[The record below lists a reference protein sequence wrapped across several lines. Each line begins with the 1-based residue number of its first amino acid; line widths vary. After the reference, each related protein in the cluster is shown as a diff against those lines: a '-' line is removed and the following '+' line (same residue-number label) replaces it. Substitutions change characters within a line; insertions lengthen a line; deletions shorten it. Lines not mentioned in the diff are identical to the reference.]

1 MKEEE
6 EEKEEEKEEEEEQRD
21 KGGSGAEG
29 DKDLE
34 GGVGEEKN
42 GSGPE
47 DKGEQLLYENKGVC
61 SCSHTSFQLSLHVE
75 SQFSKTP
82 KLVQIRF

>member
-1 MKEEE
+1 MEEEEE
-6 EEKEEEKEEEEEQRD
+6 EEKEEEKEEEEEEEEEEQRD

-29 DKDLE
+29 DEDLE

-47 DKGEQLLYENKGVC
+47 DTVN
-61 SCSHTSFQLSLHVE
+61 SCCTRTRVYAVASTLAFN
-75 SQFSKTP
+75 
-82 KLVQIRF
+82 